1 MKFAGYMKFAG
12 FAILLVSFSSLL
24 FGTPRADA
32 PEIDSGVAGSA
43 LALIGG
49 AVLIVRSR
57 LRK

>member
-1 MKFAGYMKFAG
+1 MKFAGCMKIAG
-12 FAILLVSFSSLL
+12 FFILFNVFSSLV
-24 FGTPRADA
+24 FAVARVDA

-49 AVLIVRSR
+49 AALIVRSR

>member
-1 MKFAGYMKFAG
+1 MKFASCTKIAG
-12 FAILLVSFSSLL
+12 FAILFTVFSSLL
-24 FGTPRADA
+24 FAVPVSDA

-49 AVLIVRSR
+49 AALIVRSR